1 MTLKIYQ
8 LPPHHDQLFMPYKE
22 GCVNLDDYQLKY
34 TGETDEW
41 KLDEI
46 YYRFQFPVDGF
57 KGHSLSV
64 SDIVELNGTKHYV
77 DTIGYVK
84 LTD

>member
-8 LPPHHDQLFMPYKE
+8 LPIESDRIFRGYEE
-22 GCVNLDDYQLKY
+22 GKVNLDEYKLVY
-34 TGETDEW
+34 TGETDTW
-41 KLDEI
+41 KLDDI

-84 LTD
+84 LAD